1 MENSGDS
8 ARDSGD
14 LRGELR
20 NSGDSDHSF
29 WRTQGRTQGAPPL
42 GGATRNSKVVEC
54 RRNPVI
60 QIVAETGSCAV
71 E

>member
-1 MENSGDS
+1 MENSGDSARDS

-42 GGATRNSKVVEC
+42 GLVTELSNTTSGQRPDNALGKVV
-54 RRNPVI
+54 
-60 QIVAETGSCAV
+60 AK
-71 E
+71 